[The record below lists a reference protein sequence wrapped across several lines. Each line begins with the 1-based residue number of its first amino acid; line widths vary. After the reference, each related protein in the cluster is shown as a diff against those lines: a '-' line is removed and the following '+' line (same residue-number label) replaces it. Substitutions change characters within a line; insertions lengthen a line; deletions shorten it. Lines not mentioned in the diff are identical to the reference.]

1 MTLKRFALLAVLV
14 FVGVASWQMMAA
26 LSSDALGMA
35 VGLVFGML
43 AGIPTAL
50 LVLATGKRQERRMS
64 TGPGHDQ
71 QQPYQNGR
79 GALAY
84 PQQPPIIVL
93 TGGGVQPGA
102 LNQPHH
108 GGGQWAPR
116 PQRQFQVVGD
126 GEGIEDW

>member
-1 MTLKRFALLAVLV
+1 MALKRFALLAVLV

-50 LVLATGKRQERRMS
+50 LVLATGKRQERRMPS
-64 TGPGHDQ
+64 GPGYEH
-71 QQPYQNGR
+71 QQPYQSGR
-79 GALAY
+79 GALAH

-102 LNQPHH
+102 VNQQQYPA
-108 GGGQWAPR
+108 GQWAPR